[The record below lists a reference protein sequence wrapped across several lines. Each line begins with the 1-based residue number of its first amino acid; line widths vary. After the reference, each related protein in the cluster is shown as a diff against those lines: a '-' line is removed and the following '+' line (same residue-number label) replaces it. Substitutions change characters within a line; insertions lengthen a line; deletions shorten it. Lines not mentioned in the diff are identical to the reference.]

1 MYESMHVV
9 VTIKLWKKFNGLP
22 MAPGGVI
29 KRSVKLLN
37 DCENNNSAG
46 REGRKAEVVEILA
59 AVV

>member
-1 MYESMHVV
+1 
-9 VTIKLWKKFNGLP
+9 